1 MFKKAN
7 FFGAKKG
14 GCRDLV
20 FKNAKFSSAKRG
32 EGYIGTY
39 NVQKGEFFSVQG
51 RDLVFKN

>member
-1 MFKKAN
+1 MFKKVN

-20 FKNAKFSSAKRG
+20 FKNVKFSGAKRG
-32 EGYIGTY
+32 EGCVGTY
-39 NVQKGEFFSVQG
+39 NVQKCEFFSVQG